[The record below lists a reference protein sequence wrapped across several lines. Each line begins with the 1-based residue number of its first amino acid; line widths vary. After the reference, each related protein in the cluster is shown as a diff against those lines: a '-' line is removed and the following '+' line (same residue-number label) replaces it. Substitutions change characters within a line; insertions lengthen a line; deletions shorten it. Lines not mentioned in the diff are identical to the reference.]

1 MKTITFKVALLLVLS
16 FSFISCAQSTS
27 TKKSDVVSLIAPQE
41 LKDKLGEDIQL
52 IDVRTP
58 QEFAEGHLKGAILID
73 YFDADF
79 MNKMSKLDKSKD
91 LYIYCRSGNRSG
103 KVTRKLE
110 SMGFPKVYDLKG
122 GILNWNQN
130 NIKVVK

>member
-1 MKTITFKVALLLVLS
+1 MKTFTFKIALLLVLS
-16 FSFISCAQSTS
+16 FNYISCAQSTS
-27 TKKSDVVSLIAPQE
+27 AKKNDNVSLISPQE

-58 QEFAEGHLKGAILID
+58 QEFVEGHLNGAILID
-73 YFDADF
+73 YFNADF

-103 KVTRKLE
+103 KAAKKLE

-130 NIKVVK
+130 NMKVVK

>member
-1 MKTITFKVALLLVLS
+1 MKTFTFKIALILVLS
-16 FSFISCAQSTS
+16 FNFISCAQSS
-27 TKKSDVVSLIAPQE
+27 SAKKSDTVSLISPQE

-58 QEFAEGHLKGAILID
+58 QEFAEGHLDGAVMID
-73 YFDADF
+73 YFDDEF

-103 KVTRKLE
+103 KASRKLE
-110 SMGFPKVYDLKG
+110 SMGFPKVFDLKG
-122 GILNWNQN
+122 GILNWNRN
-130 NIKVVK
+130 NMKVVK

>member
-1 MKTITFKVALLLVLS
+1 MKTFTFKIALLLVLS
-16 FSFISCAQSTS
+16 FNFISCAQSS
-27 TKKSDVVSLIAPQE
+27 SAKKSDIVSLISPQE

-58 QEFAEGHLKGAILID
+58 QEFAEGHLDGAVMID
-73 YFDADF
+73 YFDAEF

-103 KVTRKLE
+103 KASRKLE
-110 SMGFPKVYDLKG
+110 SMGFPKVFDLKG
-122 GILNWNQN
+122 GILNWNRN
-130 NIKVVK
+130 NMKVVK

>member
-16 FSFISCAQSTS
+16 FNFISCAQSTS
-27 TKKSDVVSLIAPQE
+27 AKKSDKVSLIAPQE
-41 LKDKLGEDIQL
+41 LKEKLGEDIQL

-73 YFDADF
+73 YTQSDF

-103 KVTRKLE
+103 KASRKLK

-130 NIKVVK
+130 NMKVVK

>member
-1 MKTITFKVALLLVLS
+1 MKTFTFKIALILVLS
-16 FSFISCAQSTS
+16 FNFISCAQSS
-27 TKKSDVVSLIAPQE
+27 SAKKSDIVSLISPQE

-58 QEFAEGHLKGAILID
+58 QEFAEGHLDGAVMID
-73 YFDADF
+73 YFDAEF

-103 KVTRKLE
+103 KASRKLE
-110 SMGFPKVYDLKG
+110 SMGFPKVFDLKG
-122 GILNWNQN
+122 GILNWNRN
-130 NIKVVK
+130 NMKVVK

>member
-16 FSFISCAQSTS
+16 FNFISCAQSTS
-27 TKKSDVVSLIAPQE
+27 AKKSDKFSLIAPQE
-41 LKDKLGEDIQL
+41 LKEKLGEDIQL

-73 YFDADF
+73 YTQSDF
-79 MNKMSKLDKSKD
+79 MNRMSKLDKSKD

-103 KVTRKLE
+103 KASRKLE

-130 NIKVVK
+130 NMKVVK